1 MKMGM
6 EEDDDHPFPFMLEH
20 HSGVTAREEEN
31 VVPSSSTNVQH
42 LELSWVD
49 HYLSRV
55 DYFINKY
62 PQLSTAYAF
71 HCSRI
76 TNVHQASF
84 PQVGSSSSSSRFL
97 QDSSEAETLASRME
111 SLNLSNQYHE
121 ACLQRVRNIESANA
135 TVPTRHHHPRLRH
148 YTLETLRGGW
158 FSMAKDPRGSRVVQ
172 QKIEEGTPQDNFH
185 MVNELQYHLH
195 ELIKHS
201 YGSFVILKL
210 FQSRNISVYQKNT
223 FIHLITAD
231 QPKLRDLCIHDL
243 GGRVIQQILEV
254 EDVLIAIDQI
264 TRAMSGITVALMKN
278 YNGGYVILQC
288 LKVILDVVAQNCHD
302 IAVNKNGCCN
312 IQKIIHHHDV
322 PAFYALIEN
331 LIPNAEDLAK
341 DQYGNYV
348 LQFLVKKKIPEVNAM
363 LVSELRHKFVGLS
376 IDKYASNVVEDLL
389 HYSRTE
395 IATIIVEE
403 IMESPNFLQVVKHQ
417 YGNYVVQRALEYTKG
432 FLHESL
438 CAIILSN
445 HEMLSSCLHGKMVLH
460 VAQKSKRVRG

>member
-1 MKMGM
+1 MDM
-6 EEDDDHPFPFMLEH
+6 EEDEDDHPFPFMLEH
-20 HSGVTAREEEN
+20 HSGVTPREEEN
-31 VVPSSSTNVQH
+31 VVPSSSTNVQ
-42 LELSWVD
+42 LSWED
-49 HYLSRV
+49 HYLSCV

-71 HCSRI
+71 HC
-76 TNVHQASF
+76 N
-84 PQVGSSSSSSRFL
+84 PQVRSSSSPRFL
-97 QDSSEAETLASRME
+97 QDSSETLASRME
-111 SLNLSNQYHE
+111 SLNLSNLGYETNQYHE

-135 TVPTRHHHPRLRH
+135 TVPTRHHHGLRH

-172 QKIEEGTPQDNFH
+172 QMIEEGTPQDNFH

-210 FQSRNISVYQKNT
+210 FQSRNISVHQKNT
-223 FIHLITAD
+223 FIHFITAD

-264 TRAMSGITVALMKN
+264 TRAMSSITVALMKN

-288 LKVILDVVAQNCHD
+288 LKVFPREHKNAILDVVAQNCHD

-312 IQKIIHHHDV
+312 IQKIIHHDDV
-322 PAFYALIEN
+322 PAFRSLTQN
-331 LIPNAEDLAK
+331 LISNAEDLAK

-363 LVSELRHKFVGLS
+363 LVSELRYKFVGLS

-395 IATIIVEE
+395 IAAIIAEE
-403 IMESPNFLQVVKHQ
+403 IMESPIFLQVVQHQ
-417 YGNYVVQRALEYTKG
+417 YGNYVVQRALQYTKG

-445 HEMLSSCLHGKMVLH
+445 QERLSSCLHGKMVLH
-460 VAQKSKRVRG
+460 VAQKSKRLRG